1 MFKKHIEKP
10 PLYVYTMDCVAFIEI
25 SKGSNIKYEY
35 DKNLN
40 CLVLDRIL
48 HNSNVFPYN
57 YGYVPNTLSEDGDPL
72 DIIVL
77 CDYPIIPG
85 TRVLCKIIGGIHT
98 EDESGGDHKILAV
111 LIDKADPKSKFYN
124 NIADMNQHD
133 LQSIQYFLKHYK
145 DGETD
150 KFITIGETYGRDRA
164 IHVLNHSYT
173 KFKELSSTI

>member
-1 MFKKHIEKP
+1 
-10 PLYVYTMDCVAFIEI
+10 MDCVAFIEI

-35 DKNLN
+35 DKNFN

-111 LIDKADPKSKFYN
+111 LIDKADPKSKFFN

-150 KFITIGETYGRDRA
+150 KYITIGETYGRDRA

-173 KFKELSSTI
+173 KFDELSSTI